1 MKDGTT
7 KEKEKRTEREQG
19 EEKEEEQKRRKS
31 RLKAFSG
38 PAHGCRRKVER
49 VHQTSHGLL
58 DMEGMHDWVFSRT
71 AKNGSGVCLF
81 LGILLLMKVEM
92 ERRRGCGAGNSI

>member
-1 MKDGTT
+1 M
-7 KEKEKRTEREQG
+7 
-19 EEKEEEQKRRKS
+19 
-31 RLKAFSG
+31 
-38 PAHGCRRKVER
+38 ER

-71 AKNGSGVCLF
+71 TKNGSGVCLF

-92 ERRRGCGAGNSI
+92 ERRRGCEAAAPATVSDLEAQAPTILPPMSKTGTDVR